1 MASPYQGDATRTA
14 TLVVFV
20 AVFIDLIG
28 FGIVLPLLPSYAA
41 RLHTSDARIGMLVA
55 SFSLMQFLLAPWWGR
70 LSDRIGRRP
79 VILTGLAGSAVSYLM
94 FAAAADYRML
104 LLSRVIAGGM
114 GATVNVA
121 QAYLADVTPPERR
134 ARAMGLVGAA
144 FGLGFV
150 VGPAIGGLSSRLG
163 EAGPGLVAAALT
175 GANFVFGW
183 FWLPETRVQPTAA
196 PTSSAAP
203 AHWKALAA
211 PFGVIGASTLAFTV
225 MYVVFPLYAERALH
239 YDRHQVAYLFVLI
252 GLITAI
258 VQGGMVGRLVHRW
271 GEPRLM
277 AAGSVLL
284 AVGLAVIPLS
294 SSASVPDRLR
304 LPVLLGALFLL
315 GFGPGLVGPS
325 VTGYVSR
332 LTPKEE
338 QGRALGTLTG
348 VSAIAR
354 VVGPIMAGTVNQYSG
369 SQAAFLVAAAAA
381 LVAGVAT
388 AGLRLSIEE

>member
-1 MASPYQGDATRTA
+1 MASPHPGDATRTA

-41 RLHTSDARIGMLVA
+41 RLQASDARIGMLVA

-79 VILTGLAGSAVSYLM
+79 VILTGLAGSAVSYLL
-94 FAAAADYRML
+94 FAVATDYRVL
-104 LLSRVIAGGM
+104 LLSRVVAGGM

-183 FWLPETRVQPTAA
+183 FWLPETRIHPTAPA
-196 PTSSAAP
+196 SLAAP
-203 AHWKALAA
+203 APWKTLAA
-211 PFGVIGASTLAFTV
+211 PFGVIGASTVAFTV
-225 MYVVFPLYAERALH
+225 MYVVFPLYAERGLH
-239 YDRHQVAYLFVLI
+239 YSRHQVAYLFVLI
-252 GLITAI
+252 GFITAI

-277 AAGSVLL
+277 AAGAVLL
-284 AVGLAVIPLS
+284 AVGLAAIPLS
-294 SSASVPDRLR
+294 SSASVPDRFR
-304 LPVLLGALFLL
+304 LPVLLAALCFL
-315 GFGPGLVGPS
+315 GFGAGLVGPS

-332 LTPKEE
+332 LTPKEQ
-338 QGRALGTLTG
+338 QGRALGALTG
-348 VSAIAR
+348 VGAIAR
-354 VVGPIMAGTVNQYSG
+354 VVGPIMAGTINQYSG

-381 LVAGVAT
+381 LAAGVAT
-388 AGLRLSIEE
+388 AGLRLRTEG

>member
-1 MASPYQGDATRTA
+1 MASPRPGDATRTA

-41 RLHTSDARIGMLVA
+41 RLQTSDARIGMLVA

-79 VILTGLAGSAVSYLM
+79 VILTGLAGSAVSYLL
-94 FAAAADYRML
+94 FAAAADYRVL
-104 LLSRVIAGGM
+104 LLSRIVAGGM

-150 VGPAIGGLSSRLG
+150 VGPAIGGLSSGLG

-183 FWLPETRVQPTAA
+183 FWLPETRVQPAA
-196 PTSSAAP
+196 PTPSAAP

-211 PFGVIGASTLAFTV
+211 PFGVIGASTVAFTV

-239 YDRHQVAYLFVLI
+239 YDRHEVAYLFVVI

-258 VQGGMVGRLVHRW
+258 VQGGVVGRLVHRW

-277 AAGSVLL
+277 AAGAVLL
-284 AVGLAVIPLS
+284 AVGLAMIPLS
-294 SSASVPDRLR
+294 SSASVPNRFR
-304 LPVLLGALFLL
+304 LPVLLGALFFL

-332 LTPKEE
+332 LTPKEQ

-348 VSAIAR
+348 VGAMAR
-354 VVGPIMAGTVNQYSG
+354 VVGPIMAGTINQYSG
-369 SQAAFLVAAAAA
+369 SPAAFLVAAAAA
-381 LVAGVAT
+381 LTAGVAT
-388 AGLRLSIEE
+388 AGLRFRSED